1 MNKILEKALLMR
13 QNSYAPHSHFKVGAA
28 LITDT
33 GVIIGGCNV
42 ESDVYGL
49 TMCAERNAIFAA
61 FAQGYRHFQAI
72 AVATTTQGTPC
83 GSCRQIIAELC
94 GNIAIYITDLNNNV
108 TTYHAYDLL
117 PHHFTLTNALM
128 SHEKIHEISI

>member
-1 MNKILEKALLMR
+1 MEQILEKALSMR
-13 QNSYAPHSHFKVGAA
+13 QNSHAPHSHFKVGAA
-28 LITDT
+28 LLTSSGIM
-33 GVIIGGCNV
+33 IGGCNI

-61 FAQGYRHFQAI
+61 FAQGYRNFQAI

-94 GNIAIYITDLNNNV
+94 GNITIYTTDLAKNIR
-108 TTYHAYDLL
+108 TYQAYDLL
-117 PHHFTLTNALM
+117 PHHFTLNKNLQI
-128 SHEKIHEISI
+128 HEKMHEISI